1 MEVYSQRAVFFDR
14 LVDLIPAK
22 HYLVPEEG
30 PIAMR
35 FLEKTKREAIRE
47 EFKRKHKDNK
57 RAKLDP
63 DQAGGTVEALKK
75 QEMERKQALAGDE
88 GAPVHHQ
95 NGFPDKDDLRQ
106 RLKKKLEEMRMQRKA
121 EENSEKVRSAKEWKD
136 GALQVG
142 RKKAAVQQ
150 KQARQKI
157 SKVDRLA
164 KNSKKGSD
172 KVVEKK
178 QQGANTPKKA
188 TGSEFSFGKLD
199 FGQEDGLK
207 KKNKLSKQEILE
219 KVEKDKEKVLSKE
232 EEKKRAWKA
241 ALARAHGEKVLDD
254 PKLLKKSIKK
264 DEKLREKKSQAWAER
279 TEKVKE
285 KQSQRQQKRRDNI
298 QARIDS
304 KKAAKKERRE
314 KKLLRAGFEGRK
326 KEFIGAKKK

>member
-1 MEVYSQRAVFFDR
+1 
-14 LVDLIPAK
+14 
-22 HYLVPEEG
+22 
-30 PIAMR
+30 MR

-75 QEMERKQALAGDE
+75 QEMERKQALAGDD
-88 GAPVHHQ
+88 GAPVHIRM
-95 NGFPDKDDLRQ
+95 GFLTRRSSK

-164 KNSKKGSD
+164 KNSKKGSE

-178 QQGANTPKKA
+178 QQGVNTPKKA

-207 KKNKLSKQEILE
+207 
-219 KVEKDKEKVLSKE
+219 
-232 EEKKRAWKA
+232 R
-241 ALARAHGEKVLDD
+241 
-254 PKLLKKSIKK
+254 
-264 DEKLREKKSQAWAER
+264 R
-279 TEKVKE
+279 TNC
-285 KQSQRQQKRRDNI
+285 R
-298 QARIDS
+298 S
-304 KKAAKKERRE
+304 KKFWKRWR
-314 KKLLRAGFEGRK
+314 G
-326 KEFIGAKKK
+326 

>member
-1 MEVYSQRAVFFDR
+1 MEIYSQRAVFFDR

-30 PIAMR
+30 PVAMR
-35 FLEKTKREAIRE
+35 FLEKSKREAIRE

-63 DQAGGTVEALKK
+63 DQAGGTVEALRK
-75 QEMERKQALAGDE
+75 QETERKKAQRGV
-88 GAPVHHQ
+88 PVVQQ
-95 NGFPDKDDLRQ
+95 NGFPDKEALRE
-106 RLKKKLEEMRMQRKA
+106 RLKKKLEEMRVQRKA
-121 EENSEKVRSAKEWKD
+121 EENSEKVKSVKEWKD
-136 GALQVG
+136 GALQTG

-164 KNSKKGSD
+164 KSSRKGSE
-172 KVVEKK
+172 KGVEKK
-178 QQGANTPKKA
+178 QQGGNAPKKV
-188 TGSEFSFGKLD
+188 TGSEFSFGRLD
-199 FGQEDGLK
+199 FGQEDGIK

-219 KVEKDKEKVLSKE
+219 KVEKDRERVLSKE

-264 DEKLREKKSQAWAER
+264 DEKIREKKSQAWAER

-285 KQSQRQQKRRDNI
+285 KQNQRQQKRRDNI

-304 KKAAKKERRE
+304 KKASKKERRE